1 MEAGSFHLQ
10 RVAAAFGGELRLFHL
25 VAIEG
30 QPPSASGR
38 NGVIADRRRKTMNLG
53 RAGGARAQPS
63 ALIAVFSFTLV
74 PLGSPQLSPSIEANM
89 RSKGDFYQ

>member
-1 MEAGSFHLQ
+1 MRFYRSLGCLVTLLLRSPWQSQAPMEAGSFHLQ

-38 NGVIADRRRKTMNLG
+38 NV
-53 RAGGARAQPS
+53 S
-63 ALIAVFSFTLV
+63 
-74 PLGSPQLSPSIEANM
+74 SPIVAAKP
-89 RSKGDFYQ
+89 